1 MADFGISPVFCLL
14 GQSDLSFKFSA
25 EKVSLKTSAHLGL
38 TGGWVGDWLGVGH
51 DGVARLELHLLLF
64 AVLVAVQEVLQG
76 GRPPECPQA
85 PSRRASQ
92 GH

>member
-25 EKVSLKTSAHLGL
+25 EKIFFKTSAHLGL

-64 AVLVAVQEVLQG
+64 AVLVAVQEVLEG
-76 GRPPECPQA
+76 GGAPERA
-85 PSRRASQ
+85 ESSSRRASQ
-92 GH
+92 CY